1 MSAEFNWWLL
11 IVGVVAGAALTWLVV
26 ADSSRRERE
35 VGERELPAEASWI
48 ARSLGQPPVDADT
61 AERVLRAHRRYL
73 GFPPPDVLVAPEEL
87 AAIQPGDNP
96 YAEPEP
102 LSGEAP
108 AVSDD
113 PAPGSGDP
121 MPRSDEPAPV
131 PRDPAPVP
139 DDRPGEAAGGE
150 RGAPTA

>member
-26 ADSSRRERE
+26 GDSSRRDRE

-87 AAIQPGDNP
+87 AAIQQDRPTTSD
-96 YAEPEP
+96 PEP
-102 LSGEAP
+102 MSG
-108 AVSDD
+108 D
-113 PAPGSGDP
+113 PAPRGAEADSP
-121 MPRSDEPAPV
+121 
-131 PRDPAPVP
+131 PRDPQA
-139 DDRPGEAAGGE
+139 GERGDAGGGE

>member
-1 MSAEFNWWLL
+1 VRVASAILGRDAPSTRVPRRPPMSDEFNWWLL

-87 AAIQPGDNP
+87 AAIPPDRTTTD
-96 YAEPEP
+96 PEP
-102 LSGEAP
+102 LSG
-108 AVSDD
+108 D
-113 PAPGSGDP
+113 PAPAAHDLAPTGD
-121 MPRSDEPAPV
+121 SEPA
-131 PRDPAPVP
+131 A
-139 DDRPGEAAGGE
+139 GEPP
-150 RGAPTA
+150 APTA

>member
-26 ADSSRRERE
+26 ADSSRRDRE

-73 GFPPPDVLVAPEEL
+73 GFPPPDVLVAPEDL
-87 AAIQPGDNP
+87 AAIQQDRPTTSD
-96 YAEPEP
+96 PEP
-102 LSGEAP
+102 MSG
-108 AVSDD
+108 D
-113 PAPGSGDP
+113 PAPRGADAELP
-121 MPRSDEPAPV
+121 
-131 PRDPAPVP
+131 PRDPQA
-139 DDRPGEAAGGE
+139 REPGDAGGGE